1 VLGDCFGSSCAERI
15 TAAAESCLDEFGAKV
30 RRNNPY
36 SGGYVTQHYGRPT
49 EGIHVLQIEINRSI
63 YMDEQTLERLPQ
75 FAETKARLERL
86 IAMLA
91 REAPALIRRR

>member
-1 VLGDCFGSSCAERI
+1 
-15 TAAAESCLDEFGAKV
+15 
-30 RRNNPY
+30 
-36 SGGYVTQHYGRPT
+36 
-49 EGIHVLQIEINRSI
+49 
-63 YMDEQTLERLPQ
+63 MDEQTLERLPQ